1 MDNFVLTT
9 LVALLLAVP
18 GYFARA
24 LYFSEDFSRD
34 VLPKSVTEE
43 IYLSLLFSIPFHAV
57 ALWIIDQWYISG
69 STSIYVDYGMVF
81 GLLTGKSSPD
91 VGETISA
98 ADNLY
103 RYFGPIVGY
112 FVGTAIL
119 AAIVG
124 FGFRRVV
131 WRFKL
136 DVHLPSLFRYRNRWL
151 YTFTGREWE
160 GSKENVYVVVDAMC
174 LLGGEKT
181 RLYRGLVFGFDS
193 DSNGDLEQIRLG
205 LAYRG
210 KFDESNN
217 EFYWQEVPG
226 SILVLKYDTIQSLNV
241 TYIARSDFNPN
252 FPSFRNPASPGPN
265 NPDQQNDSSGGSA
278 LPAAPAPS

>member
-18 GYFARA
+18 GYFART
-24 LYFSEDFSRD
+24 LYFSEDFSRE

-43 IYLSLLFSIPFHAV
+43 IYLSLLFSIPFHVV
-57 ALWIIDQWYISG
+57 ALWIIDQRYISG
-69 STSIYVDYGMVF
+69 STTIYVDYGMVF

-103 RYFGPIVGY
+103 RYFASIVGY
-112 FVGTAIL
+112 FVGTATL

-124 FGFRRVV
+124 FVFRHVV

-151 YTFTGREWE
+151 YTFTGREW
-160 GSKENVYVVVDAMC
+160 
-174 LLGGEKT
+174 GGFQ
-181 RLYRGLVFGFDS
+181 RR
-193 DSNGDLEQIRLG
+193 
-205 LAYRG
+205 
-210 KFDESNN
+210 
-217 EFYWQEVPG
+217 
-226 SILVLKYDTIQSLNV
+226 SLCC
-241 TYIARSDFNPN
+241 S
-252 FPSFRNPASPGPN
+252 
-265 NPDQQNDSSGGSA
+265 
-278 LPAAPAPS
+278 